1 VSSKNAE
8 IVRKPFELHHLAQE
22 IAETVKV
29 SSNPD
34 ARFIHNVDENLLIN
48 ADRELLYR
56 AIGNLA
62 RNGAEAGAKIIT
74 IVVTQTGGQLLLDV
88 ADDGPGLPEKAQESL
103 FLPFEG
109 SSRAGGTGLG
119 LAIAKEVAHLHG
131 GELTLLRTGPDGT
144 AFRFELPS

>member
-1 VSSKNAE
+1 VDKNL
-8 IVRKPFELHHLAQE
+8 F
-22 IAETVKV
+22 
-29 SSNPD
+29 
-34 ARFIHNVDENLLIN
+34 IN

-62 RNGAEAGAKIIT
+62 RNSAEAGANNIT
-74 IVVTQTGGQLLLDV
+74 VIATQQNGHLLLDV

-131 GELTLLRTGPDGT
+131 GELTLLRTGPEGS